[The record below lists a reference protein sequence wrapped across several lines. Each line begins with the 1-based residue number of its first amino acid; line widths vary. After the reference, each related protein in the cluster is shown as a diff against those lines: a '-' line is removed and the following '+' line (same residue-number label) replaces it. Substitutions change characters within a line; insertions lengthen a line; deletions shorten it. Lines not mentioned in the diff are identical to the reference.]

1 MIDSDLFQTIA
12 LALLFLIL
20 LVQLIQLA
28 VLNGMRRSMG
38 SEISTPTA
46 AVDTSPTTSG
56 YGAATTGY
64 GAATSSYE
72 PAGYGGAGGYGSE
85 GAGSYGGY
93 SGTTAQT
100 ATPAQ
105 TLTPTET
112 PPAAE
117 ETRPEVA
124 TSYVPLEQATP
135 AAQQDPASTMLTGTE
150 PEEQPFER
158 DGRWWFKRGGEL
170 LVYDEGTGQWVAAP
184 GGYGSAGTAGGTTTT
199 TTGAQTATASS
210 SYSAPAADTGEG
222 WRCASCGAINGS
234 TATVCRMCF
243 TPRA

>member
-46 AVDTSPTTSG
+46 AVDTAPTTAG

-64 GAATSSYE
+64 GASTSSYE
-72 PAGYGGAGGYGSE
+72 PAGYAGAAGYGSA
-85 GAGSYGGY
+85 GAGTYGGY
-93 SGTTAQT
+93 SGTAAQT
-100 ATPAQ
+100 TPAQ
-105 TLTPTET
+105 AATPTET
-112 PPAAE
+112 PPTAE
-117 ETRPEVA
+117 EARPEVA

-135 AAQQDPASTMLTGTE
+135 AAQTQEPASTMLTGTE

-184 GGYGSAGTAGGTTTT
+184 GGYGTAGTAGGAATA
-199 TTGAQTATASS
+199 TTGAPTETATST
-210 SYSAPAADTGEG
+210 YSAPAADTGEG